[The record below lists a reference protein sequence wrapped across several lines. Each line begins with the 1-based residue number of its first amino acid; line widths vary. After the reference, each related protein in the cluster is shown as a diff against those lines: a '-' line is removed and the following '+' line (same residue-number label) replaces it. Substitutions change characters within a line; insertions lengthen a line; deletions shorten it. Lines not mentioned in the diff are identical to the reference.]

1 MPCVRRSFRPTPS
14 TWEDAGDAGEAGEG
28 DSSDKVAVDETTNFK
43 LVGRK
48 GEETSDA
55 GKTILNMSRGN
66 YAQAVYLDTLNKR
79 MGEMRFSKGREDG
92 LWARTRYDHLGLDGS
107 YEIDN
112 TMIEIGVDS
121 LHRTESGE
129 AHYGIAFDYMLG
141 DTDYKGVIGGDG
153 NIDRYGVWLYTT
165 WLGDDGQY
173 WDFVGKFGHLEN
185 DFSIYART
193 TGEEISGG
201 YDNNVFSFSVEYGRK
216 FLSEKK
222 WYFEP
227 QVQAQYAYVT
237 SADYFTSQDTKVE
250 LDAIHS
256 LIGRAGVRFGKD
268 FDTEKPSTVYIRGD
282 VMHEFM
288 GGQDVLA
295 QDKTGVL
302 RESYENEGTWY
313 SIGAGFSV
321 MTSKDLYF
329 YFEGEKILGNSNDGS
344 FTLSGGLRYLF

>member
-14 TWEDAGDAGEAGEG
+14 TWEDAGEAGEG

-141 DTDYKGVIGGDG
+141 DTDYKGVIGGD
-153 NIDRYGVWLYTT
+153 
-165 WLGDDGQY
+165 
-173 WDFVGKFGHLEN
+173 
-185 DFSIYART
+185 
-193 TGEEISGG
+193 
-201 YDNNVFSFSVEYGRK
+201 
-216 FLSEKK
+216 
-222 WYFEP
+222 
-227 QVQAQYAYVT
+227 
-237 SADYFTSQDTKVE
+237 
-250 LDAIHS
+250 
-256 LIGRAGVRFGKD
+256 
-268 FDTEKPSTVYIRGD
+268 